1 MLVALIPAYR
11 PTRALTELAAE
22 LTGDS
27 TFAVVIIVDDG
38 SGPEF
43 AAEFESVARM
53 PRVRLLRHA
62 VNLGKGAALKTGIN
76 AVLCERP
83 DCAGIVTADADG
95 QHAVEDILQTARA
108 LASHPDALVLG
119 SRRFR
124 EDVPWRSRV
133 GNRVTKAI
141 FRILNGRLVNDT
153 QTGLRGL
160 PAPLLPKLLEIPS
173 NRYEFELDALL
184 MAIQLRIPF
193 VEIPIRTLYFESN
206 RGSHFSPLFDS
217 ARIYFVLTRFS
228 VASLLT
234 ALLDNAVFLLA
245 YRSTENVAAS
255 QVSGRLVAMVF
266 NYVAVRNAVFLSDRD
281 HARTIPR
288 YVALVAASG
297 FASYWILIAL
307 RDTLGIATMYAK
319 VCAEGLLFLANFAL
333 QRDVVFAREGGD
345 GRAPKA
351 TDWDQYYRS
360 VPPTAKVTRRYTA
373 NRLLRALRAH
383 SPGAAERGLRIAEI
397 GGANSCF
404 LDEFAAALRPAR
416 YRVIDT
422 NLYGLGLLR
431 DRKLPDGGVLE
442 LTSQDVLELPAMED
456 SDLVFSV
463 GLVEHFDRK
472 GTKLAIRSH
481 LASAR
486 PGGVILLTFP
496 TPTWLYR
503 VSRWFCE
510 RIGVWKFHDERPLER
525 DEVMDAIGTD
535 AEVMHEEILWPLVF
549 TQRMMVFR
557 RNS

>member
-1 MLVALIPAYR
+1 MPLLVALIPSYR
-11 PTRALTELAAE
+11 PADALAALVGE
-22 LTGDS
+22 LTKDD
-27 TFAVVIIVDDG
+27 TFGAVVVVDDG

-43 AAEFESVARM
+43 ADVFDSVAGM

-62 VNLGKGAALKTGIN
+62 VNLGKGAALKMGIN
-76 AVLCERP
+76 AILCETP
-83 DCAGIVTADADG
+83 DCSGVVTADADG
-95 QHAVEDILQTARA
+95 QHAVEDILETGRTLLSNPA
-108 LASHPDALVLG
+108 ALVLG
-119 SRRFR
+119 SRRFSR
-124 EDVPWRSRV
+124 DVPWRSRV
-133 GNRVTKAI
+133 GNRVTKGL
-141 FRILNGRLVNDT
+141 FRILNGRVVSDT

-160 PAPLLPKLLEIPS
+160 PVRLLPKLLEIQS
-173 NRYEFELDALL
+173 NRYEFELDALM

-193 VEIPIRTLYFESN
+193 IEIPIQTLYFESN

-234 ALLDNAVFLLA
+234 ALLDNTVFLLA
-245 YRSTENVAAS
+245 YRWKGNVAAS
-255 QVSGRLVAMVF
+255 QVSGRMVAMVF

-288 YVALVAASG
+288 YVALVAGSG

-307 RDTLGIATMYAK
+307 RDTLGIPTMYAK
-319 VCAEGLLFLANFAL
+319 ILAEGLLFLANFAL

-345 GRAPKA
+345 AAPKA

-373 NRLLRALRAH
+373 KRLLRALREHA
-383 SPGAAERGLRIAEI
+383 PGALAGGLRITEF

-404 LDEFAAALRPAR
+404 LDVFAAALRPAR

-431 DRKLPDGGVLE
+431 NRTLPGGGLLE
-442 LTSQDVLELPAMED
+442 LKAQDVLELPANAD
-456 SDLVFSV
+456 WDLVFSV
-463 GLVEHFDRK
+463 GLIEHFDKART
-472 GTKLAIRSH
+472 GRAIRSH
-481 LASAR
+481 LASVR
-486 PGGVILLTFP
+486 PGGVVLLTFP

-525 DEVMDAIGTD
+525 DEVVEA
-535 AEVMHEEILWPLVF
+535 
-549 TQRMMVFR
+549 
-557 RNS
+557 